1 MLENKLSYLNSL
13 DTTAKTLAIDFT
25 NGKLI
30 TSRILQTII
39 ELYRVAKVEQEFK
52 NEYFETAYHSPIT
65 SELEFFIARIL
76 FHFSKENNKGWKIL
90 LRRQEG
96 KTAPDIR
103 LLKDNKTFAVIEIKA
118 KAGWI
123 QWFFSPERYAND
135 RQKFEQGKSK
145 YDIDALIQNA
155 RNQLTKYY
163 DQFGLTNNDVY
174 LFLPTLALVHRKKYK
189 TDLAGYYKHFVFTS
203 NLPVENFILLSK
215 NKELDLSKGIGE
227 LEPTDNFERLI
238 TKLSE
243 K

>member
-1 MLENKLSYLNSL
+1 MLPDKLSFFNSL
-13 DTTAKTLAIDFT
+13 DTSAKNLAVDFT

-30 TSRILQTII
+30 TRRILETIL
-39 ELYRVAKVEQEFK
+39 ELYKAAKVEQVFK
-52 NEYFETAYHSPIT
+52 DDFFETAYHSPIT

-96 KTAPDIR
+96 KTAPDVR
-103 LLKDNKTFAVIEIKA
+103 LLKDGKTFAVIEIKA

-135 RQKFEQGKSK
+135 CLKFEQNKTK
-145 YDIDALIQNA
+145 KDPKLLIQTA

-163 DQFGLTNNDVY
+163 EQFGLTNNDVY
-174 LFLPTLALVHRKKYK
+174 LFLPTLALVHRNIYR
-189 TDLAGYYKHFVFTS
+189 TDLEGYYEHFVFTS
-203 NLPVENFILLSK
+203 QLPKENFILLSA
-215 NKELDLSKGIGE
+215 NKKLDLSKGKGE
-227 LEPTDNFERLI
+227 LEPTDNFEKLI
-238 TKLSE
+238 MKLAA